1 MKILLITMSYNH
13 DKNGT
18 DNALHTVRSK
28 FYNEEI
34 MKTTKAILVF
44 AAALLL
50 LLYPVSSKADTIIL
64 DTFNFVK
71 ITNNGNPSVGGQL
84 SVQVIDPDVSGGTDV
99 MFKFFNNVGITSSIT
114 QIYFDDGSLLEIS
127 AITYSGA
134 GVAFTK
140 PATPGNLP
148 GANLVSPAFVTT
160 DQFSAGSDP
169 PTVANGVSTFAEWV
183 AITFNLQ
190 DGKAPDDVIDALRD
204 GSLRIGLHVQ
214 GYTTVPPPPS
224 LSESYVNTVP
234 EPGILI
240 LLGIAMSAIGVASW
254 KISKL

>member
-1 MKILLITMSYNH
+1 MT
-13 DKNGT
+13 
-18 DNALHTVRSK
+18 
-28 FYNEEI
+28 
-34 MKTTKAILVF
+34 TTKAILVF
-44 AAALLL
+44 VGALFLMF
-50 LLYPVSSKADTIIL
+50 YPISSRADTML

-84 SVQVIDPDVSGGTDV
+84 SVQVIDPGISGGTDV

-169 PTVANGVSTFAEWV
+169 PPVANGVNTSAEWV